1 MPANQAVEIKCFV
14 RLFEVNA
21 KFYQITIMQFR
32 SPPIRWLFSFIAIKL
47 IKLFFCFF
55 PLFFRDTSRVISSRT
70 VINKEKIPD
79 VPKE

>member
-32 SPPIRWLFSFIAIKL
+32 SPPIRWLLNFYCNKTDQIV
-47 IKLFFCFF
+47 LFFFS
-55 PLFFRDTSRVISSRT
+55 LFFRDTSRVISSRT